1 MKLNLPAVVLIFA
14 GVVLVYSAAKHRDP
28 RNVVLEALGS
38 KRRVADP
45 LEGVGG
51 ALARIGADAAKKGA
65 DSFGKSVPDAGIR
78 PPSTAGH
85 GPIVS
90 V

>member
-1 MKLNLPAVVLIFA
+1 MRLNLPAVLLVFTGA
-14 GVVLVYSAAKHRDP
+14 VLVYSGVKHRDP

-38 KRRVADP
+38 KRRVPEP
-45 LEGVGG
+45 LYGVGSAVAG
-51 ALARIGADAAKKGA
+51 AAGDAAKKGA
-65 DSFGKSVPDAGIR
+65 DSFGKGVPDPGVR
-78 PPSTAGH
+78 PPTTTGH